1 MAARADLSRKER
13 KRLAKKRRKEAKRL
27 AKLRRKQSKRRDKR
41 RDKRGEDRSFVD
53 TGYSFGGR
61 KVERGEDRSFVDT
74 DYSFG
79 GRREGDGGIYRG
91 THFGLKGDDLQKGY
105 VGLGKGYVGLGKG
118 NVGLGKGNVGL
129 GKGNVGLGKGYVDIG
144 RGSAIQLGNS
154 MTDESSSASTAGA
167 RDGFTIFGKPASKQN
182 NSRFGGMRYF

>member
-1 MAARADLSRKER
+1 MGAVQELSRKER

-27 AKLRRKQSKRRDKR
+27 AKLRRKQSKRKGKR
-41 RDKRGEDRSFVD
+41 RDERIEDRPDVGRSFVD

-61 KVERGEDRSFVDT
+61 KDKRGEYSSFVST
-74 DYSFG
+74 DHSFG

-91 THFGLKGDDLQKGY
+91 SHFGLKGDDGQKGY
-105 VGLGKGYVGLGKG
+105 VGLGKGHVGLGKG
-118 NVGLGKGNVGL
+118 H
-129 GKGNVGLGKGYVDIG
+129 VGLGKGYVDIG
-144 RGSAIQLGNS
+144 SGSAIQLGNS
-154 MTDESSSASTAGA
+154 MTDRSSSASTAGA